1 MDFYPWVVFVHAAT
15 VLLFFI
21 AHGASMA
28 VALRVRDERDPE
40 RLRAI
45 LDLSRAA
52 IAPWVSSLAAI
63 GLLAGIVAGF
73 MGNWWGQLWIWISLA
88 LLLIVAFAMT
98 PFMAIRLNAIRAAAG
113 QPNPSQRDV
122 PAVEDLEELRRLQ
135 AAWNPLPLAVV
146 SIASFLVILW
156 LMLVKP
162 F

>member
-73 MGNWWGQLWIWISLA
+73 MGNWWDQLWIWISLA

-113 QPNPSQRDV
+113 QPNPSRRDV